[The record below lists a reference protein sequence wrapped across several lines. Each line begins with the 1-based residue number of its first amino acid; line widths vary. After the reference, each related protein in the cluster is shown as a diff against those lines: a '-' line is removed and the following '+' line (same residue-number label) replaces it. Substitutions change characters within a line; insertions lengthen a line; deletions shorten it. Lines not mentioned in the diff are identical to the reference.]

1 MKGIDGHRVAATNN
15 PQQNPVDTHD
25 RADLFRGPLPLKVV
39 LSLVVLGVILGLAL
53 NPTFYSETIVSAY
66 SSLAMFGAVIVIAV
80 TRRSWVDV
88 LSILGGTALLYLL
101 DHRIMGFKPA
111 FMSGFSFAGLAAF
124 AVFGIRT
131 VWARRD
137 ERKTLLYSLIP
148 VTLFVMSEYLASS
161 MLDLTEKLHPKTFDV
176 FLYSF
181 DSSLKVQFSF
191 LAGQLFRRFQ
201 PLRTLCLVFYIAL
214 PLPLA
219 LVYAEQLRK
228 LGSKALFVMTAFLI
242 TGPIGILGYNMMP
255 ACGPIHLFG
264 RDFPF
269 HPLSTAQAARM
280 VLLTLPVQGA
290 RNAIPSLHMTW
301 VLLIWWNSRG
311 LSRWVRAIALSFV
324 WATVLATTGSGEHYV
339 VDLVVAFPFSLM
351 IQALSSY
358 PVPLRTGPRRVAFLF
373 GTFTTLAW
381 LMLLS
386 FGTRLFWIS
395 PILPWVLV
403 VATVATSV
411 VLWHRL
417 LDVLFIPRQST
428 PRPER
433 ADIAPPLACA
443 QRA

>member
-1 MKGIDGHRVAATNN
+1 MNSVDDHGVSTANN
-15 PQQNPVDTHD
+15 PEQNPVDARD
-25 RADLFRGPLPLKVV
+25 RTDLSRRPPLGKFALSAVV
-39 LSLVVLGVILGLAL
+39 IAVILGLAL

-66 SSLAMFGAVIVIAV
+66 SSLAIFGTVIVIGV
-80 TRRSWVDV
+80 IRRSWVDL

-101 DHRIMGFKPA
+101 DYRVMGFKPA

-131 VWARRD
+131 VWAQRD
-137 ERKTLLYSLIP
+137 ERKILLYGLVP

-161 MLDLTEKLHPKTFDV
+161 MLEVTEKLHPKTLDL

-181 DSSLKVQFSF
+181 DSSLGVQFSF
-191 LAGQLFRRFQ
+191 LAGQVFRKFLW
-201 PLRTLCLVFYIAL
+201 LRTVCLVFYIAL

-219 LVYAEQLRK
+219 LVYAGQLRK
-228 LGSKALFVMTAFLI
+228 LGKKALFVMTAFLI
-242 TGPIGILGYNMMP
+242 TGPIGILCYNMLP

-269 HPLSTAQAARM
+269 HPLTTAQAARM
-280 VLLTLPVQGA
+280 TLETLPVFGA

-301 VLLIWWNSRG
+301 VLLIWWNSKG
-311 LSRWVRAIALSFV
+311 LPRWVRAIALSFV
-324 WATVLATTGSGEHYV
+324 WATALATTGSGEHYV
-339 VDLVVAFPFSLM
+339 IDLVVAFPFSLM

-358 PVPLRTGPRRVAFLF
+358 SLPFRSGPRRVAFLF

-386 FGTRLFWIS
+386 FATRLFWIS

-403 VATVATSV
+403 TATVAISL

-417 LDVLFIPRQST
+417 LNALFGSDQTSSSQT
-428 PRPER
+428 SE
-433 ADIAPPLACA
+433 ANAEPLARA
-443 QRA
+443 QGA